1 MAFNNLQGS
10 ISDTNSE
17 FLQFIDS
24 TALVVNGYFLI
35 IGPALSRIRLERHVY
50 VTVRASFFPSHIF
63 VK

>member
-1 MAFNNLQGS
+1 MAFNKLQGS

-17 FLQFIDS
+17 FLQFNDS

-35 IGPALSRIRLERHVY
+35 IEPALSRIRLERHVH
-50 VTVRASFFPSHIF
+50 VTVWASFFPSHIF

>member
-1 MAFNNLQGS
+1 MAFNKLQGS

-50 VTVRASFFPSHIF
+50 VTVWALFFPSHIF
-63 VK
+63 VN